1 MLAAAPYKSE
11 RAPQCSALI
20 PTFYSL
26 CALDTRGRSLWHSAT
41 AWTGD
46 NRDARTCR
54 CAFSSTHDPAT
65 ARPET
70 HLSPSRSA
78 YSLRLHK
85 NHTSLN
91 CLGCTPTRHTSV
103 THVPPTSILVCLLL
117 SSARAPHM
125 GRWTRGTVYPPR
137 SPIPRAAYASPPSS
151 RLCLATPLPCVRS
164 GPFVPFP
171 KSTVRT
177 NALRRVCS
185 GRAPGTPGGR
195 EHRTWRASSPLSQ
208 PSLHVRPAQRTRTPP
223 PSSACA

>member
-1 MLAAAPYKSE
+1 MF
-11 RAPQCSALI
+11 RAHPDILLTLCSRHCLEDAL
-20 PTFYSL
+20 
-26 CALDTRGRSLWHSAT
+26 SAT

-46 NRDARTCR
+46 NRDAHTCR
-54 CAFSSTHDPAT
+54 CAFSSTHVPAT

-177 NALRRVCS
+177 ARS
-185 GRAPGTPGGR
+185 A
-195 EHRTWRASSPLSQ
+195 
-208 PSLHVRPAQRTRTPP
+208 
-223 PSSACA
+223 ACAVDVHQALQGEGSTARGALPPRSLSHPFM